1 MVVVHKLIAS
11 GTIEENMDAM
21 LEEKAGLS
29 EEIVLAMHHTRI
41 HDMDNQQLMD
51 LLRLSV

>member
-1 MVVVHKLIAS
+1 
-11 GTIEENMDAM
+11 M

-29 EEIVLAMHHTRI
+29 EEIVPAMQDTWI

-51 LLRLSV
+51 LFRLSV